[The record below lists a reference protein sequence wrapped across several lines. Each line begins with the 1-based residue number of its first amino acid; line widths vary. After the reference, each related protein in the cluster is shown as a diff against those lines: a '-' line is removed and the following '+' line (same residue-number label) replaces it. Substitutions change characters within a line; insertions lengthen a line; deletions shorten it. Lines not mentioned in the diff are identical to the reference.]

1 MQDMASVL
9 RARNVPRRRPTSIR
23 SCFGDST
30 IRHFNL
36 QNTDPAVPHDTIVR
50 EFHHTLL
57 WPITLRPLRR
67 EHGKSG
73 PQHPSFWET
82 LTKSPGPWRAVDDLL
97 LIEDQSCLAGYQEFV
112 YFLPYVQRFLY
123 GVGDE
128 GRGAQSSLHVFQRSD
143 VREVRLQVDK
153 GGREIVL
160 AVKRARLYFFYDID
174 VAIATLEVAGRDID
188 LADAV
193 EIMDRLGRPY
203 APAWEADGRG
213 AHCLYR
219 VEFWGDAG
227 SEDGEPMLLS
237 AADYG
242 DREKY
247 LELVKASRQT
257 TLSLHWEFFLSP
269 MVPAYLPGGV
279 LKYYQIENK
288 RIPIMTYLSF
298 DDPLE
303 LTRGD
308 LIRIGSA
315 AKWGASDTLPYA
327 RAFLEDFERQHC
339 YDRYWDPASA
349 DMRTRFMFVGVAF
362 SSVSSVTESAVRL
375 AQFRHQFFQIALI
388 ANFHKAALLSLSD
401 RFSRAVERLNVRDFE
416 SVKSFKKHV
425 RETLEVFLRFNHRY
439 WFHELSNQV
448 QASDFFAR
456 LSHQLG
462 SDRLYTEVREEA
474 RDINEYLD
482 TDRERKQADNAMRL
496 TVVSACGMVGTI
508 VTGFLGMNLFSYD
521 MLPSVAKFSIFLIV
535 FVPTTLLALYT
546 VIISRRIANF
556 MEALSSEGLSWGEKL
571 TTFRQIWYSS
581 KRERARERRDQAKGG
596 LASSE

>member
-1 MQDMASVL
+1 M
-9 RARNVPRRRPTSIR
+9 
-23 SCFGDST
+23 
-30 IRHFNL
+30 
-36 QNTDPAVPHDTIVR
+36 PHDTIVR
-50 EFHHTLL
+50 EFNHTLL

-67 EHGKSG
+67 EIGRDG
-73 PQHPSFWET
+73 PQQPTYWDT
-82 LTKSPGPWRAVDDLL
+82 LKRNPGPWEAVEDLL

-128 GRGAQSSLHVFQRSD
+128 GRGAQSSLHVFQRRD
-143 VREVRLQVDK
+143 IREVRVQIDK
-153 GGREIVL
+153 GGSQLVL
-160 AVKRARLYFFYDID
+160 AVRRARLYFFYDID
-174 VAIATLEVAGRDID
+174 VALATLEVAGHD
-188 LADAV
+188 LTLREAV
-193 EIMDRLGRPY
+193 EIMDRFGRLY
-203 APAWEADGRG
+203 APAWDADGRG
-213 AHCLYR
+213 SHCLYR
-219 VEFWGDAG
+219 VEFWGDANA
-227 SEDGEPMLLS
+227 EDGEPALLS
-237 AADYG
+237 AADYA

-269 MVPAYLPGGV
+269 MMPAYLPGGV

-298 DDPLE
+298 DDPRE
-303 LTRGD
+303 LSRGD
-308 LIRIGSA
+308 MIRLGSA
-315 AKWGASDTLPYA
+315 AKWGPSDTLPYA
-327 RAFLEDFERQHC
+327 RAFLASFEAEHC
-339 YDRYWDPASA
+339 YDRYWDPDSA
-349 DMRTRFMFVGVAF
+349 DMLTRFMFVGVAF
-362 SSVSSVTESAVRL
+362 TAVSSRQEGALRL
-375 AQFRHQFFQIALI
+375 MQFRHHFFQIALV
-388 ANFHKAALLSLSD
+388 AHFHKAALLSLSD

-416 SVKSFKKHV
+416 SVKQFKKHV

-462 SDRLYTEVREEA
+462 SDRLYEEVREEA

-482 TDRERKQADNAMRL
+482 TDRARKQADNAMRL

-508 VTGFLGMNLFSYD
+508 ATGFLGMNLFSHD
-521 MLPSVAKFSIFLIV
+521 TLPTLAKTAVFFAVFL
-535 FVPTTLLALYT
+535 PTTALALYT
-546 VIISRRIANF
+546 VILSRRIANF

-581 KRERARERRDQAKGG
+581 KRERARERRHQPAGG